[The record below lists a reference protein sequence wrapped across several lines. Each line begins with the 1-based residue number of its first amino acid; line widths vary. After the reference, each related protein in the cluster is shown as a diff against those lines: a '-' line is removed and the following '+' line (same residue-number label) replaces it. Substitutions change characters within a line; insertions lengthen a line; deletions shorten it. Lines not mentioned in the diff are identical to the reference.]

1 MLQKIF
7 FNIFFSFSFLKMQ
20 NTYFIYKKSFKKI
33 MLFFTFNVQL
43 QFIKYAEIKIIQK
56 TVYFYYIY
64 FF

>member
-1 MLQKIF
+1 
-7 FNIFFSFSFLKMQ
+7 
-20 NTYFIYKKSFKKI
+20 

-64 FF
+64 FFNFIVKKEVSNYN